1 MQYIFQK
8 IQTERRP
15 NCSTLGKALEVSPK
29 TVQRDIDFM
38 RYQLE
43 LPIEYDRLRHGF
55 YFDGVVGSF
64 PSVKITEAEL
74 IALFIARKAVEQY
87 AGTPYQKPLAAAFSK
102 LSSQLENEIAFNWQ
116 ELDHAVLFRPIG
128 LSKYSLEVFEQA
140 AAAVHQRKEFEFE
153 YRKLNSRTAKSEVR
167 RVQPFSLLC
176 VEGQWYVRGHDL
188 ARRELRTFHLGRMRR
203 PKILP
208 HSFQRPAGFD
218 VSESFIDS
226 IGIYEGL
233 QPEAVGLRFRDWAA
247 QVVSE
252 RQWHASQK
260 LRQGADGTLELKI
273 KVAITPEFERW
284 VWSWGDAV
292 EVLQPAGL
300 RDQIR
305 NTHQRAA
312 MVNQ

>member
-8 IQTERRP
+8 IQTARRP

-128 LSKYSLEVFEQA
+128 LS
-140 AAAVHQRKEFEFE
+140 
-153 YRKLNSRTAKSEVR
+153 
-167 RVQPFSLLC
+167 
-176 VEGQWYVRGHDL
+176 
-188 ARRELRTFHLGRMRR
+188 
-203 PKILP
+203 
-208 HSFQRPAGFD
+208 
-218 VSESFIDS
+218 
-226 IGIYEGL
+226 
-233 QPEAVGLRFRDWAA
+233 
-247 QVVSE
+247 
-252 RQWHASQK
+252 
-260 LRQGADGTLELKI
+260 
-273 KVAITPEFERW
+273 
-284 VWSWGDAV
+284 
-292 EVLQPAGL
+292 
-300 RDQIR
+300 
-305 NTHQRAA
+305 
-312 MVNQ
+312 